1 MAQLYF
7 RYSTMN
13 AGKSIDILKTHHNYE
28 EQGKDCLLI
37 SYANDKRFGEGI
49 IASRIGIEAP
59 CLLFDAHIDIKKL
72 IKDNLTKNTLC
83 IIVDESQ
90 FLTEQQVDDLTEIVD
105 ESNIPVICYGLLTD
119 FQTKLFPGSKRLLEV
134 SDKQEQLKTVCWVCN
149 KKAIHNLR
157 MKGNKP
163 IFDGNVVEIGD
174 NADKLSDNEAIG
186 YYSVCRKHY
195 KEAITNPNFS
205 IKYKRK

>member
-37 SYANDKRFGEGI
+37 SYANDKRFGEGV

-59 CLLFDAHIDIKKL
+59 CLLFDTHIDIKKL
-72 IKDNLTKNTLC
+72 INDNLTKNTFC

-90 FLTEQQVDDLTEIVD
+90 FLTGQQVDDLTEIVD
-105 ESNIPVICYGLLTD
+105 ELNIPVICYGLLTD

-134 SDKQEQLKTVCWVCN
+134 SDKQEQLKTVCWLCN

-174 NADKLSDNEAIG
+174 NADKVGDNEEIG

-195 KEAITNPNFS
+195 KEAVTNPDFN
-205 IKYKRK
+205 IKYERK

>member
-37 SYANDKRFGEGI
+37 SFANDTRFGKGV
-49 IASRIGIEAP
+49 IASRIGIQAP
-59 CLLFDAHIDIKKL
+59 SLLFDEKVDIKKL
-72 IKDNLTKNTLC
+72 IIDNLTKNTLC

-90 FLTEQQVDDLTEIVD
+90 FLTGQQVDALTEIVD
-105 ESNIPVICYGLLTD
+105 ELNIPVICYGLLTD

-157 MKGNKP
+157 MKGNKA

-174 NADKLSDNEAIG
+174 NADKVGDNEEIG

-195 KEAITNPNFS
+195 KEALSNPDFN